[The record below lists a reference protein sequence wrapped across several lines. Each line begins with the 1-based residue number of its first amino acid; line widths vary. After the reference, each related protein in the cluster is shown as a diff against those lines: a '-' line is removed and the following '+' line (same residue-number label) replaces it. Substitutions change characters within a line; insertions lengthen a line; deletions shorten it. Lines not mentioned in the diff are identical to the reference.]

1 MHEGTTESVG
11 SAVSARRGGV
21 IRRSFKDPAVRHW
34 LRRVA
39 TLVFFFVVTAMLV
52 LLAQRVEWRE
62 VAQSLRA
69 FETKNLWLAAVP
81 ALASYLV
88 YSTFDLFGRR
98 HTRHKLPRLQVMTI
112 AFVCYAFTQSLTAW
126 VGGIAMRYRLY
137 SRFGV
142 EKGAV
147 AQIFGIS
154 ILTNWIGYFA
164 LASVVCLA
172 GAITPPANWPIGS
185 SAIRIIGALLS
196 VPVIFYL
203 WCCYRYPDQGHRA
216 FGQEWQLP
224 TIRIGLLQLLGGA
237 ANWALMSAVIFV
249 LLQQRVDYVTVLGIL
264 LLSSVAAVI
273 VHIPAGLGVLEAV
286 FITTLQGELSRHHL
300 FAALI
305 CYRAIYYLVPLL
317 LAVFVYVILELQAR
331 KRRNR

>member
-1 MHEGTTESVG
+1 MRAGMAVG
-11 SAVSARRGGV
+11 AKRGGT
-21 IRRSFKDPAVRHW
+21 IRKVFKDPAVRHW
-34 LRRVA
+34 LKRIA
-39 TLVFFFVVTAMLV
+39 TLLFFVVVTLMLV

-62 VAQSLRA
+62 VAQSLRD
-69 FETKNLWLAAVP
+69 FDPKFLWLAALP
-81 ALASYLV
+81 AAASYLV
-88 YSTFDLFGRR
+88 YSTFDLFGR
-98 HTRHKLPRLQVMTI
+98 HYTRHKLPRTLAMTI

-142 EKGAV
+142 EKSAV

-172 GAITPPANWPIGS
+172 GVITPPPGWPIGANS
-185 SAIRIIGALLS
+185 IRIVGALLI

-203 WCCYRYPDQGHRA
+203 WSCYRYPDQSRHA
-216 FGQEWQLP
+216 FGQDWQLP
-224 TIRIGLLQLLGGA
+224 TIRIGLMQLVGGA
-237 ANWALMSAVIFV
+237 ANWALMGAVIFV

-286 FITTLQGELSRHHL
+286 FIAALQGELSRHQIL
-300 FAALI
+300 ASLV

-317 LAVFVYVILELQAR
+317 LALAVYVTLELQAR
-331 KRRNR
+331 RHRHM